1 MAPLQ
6 PVFPIATRLW
16 KSAKVSEMGVRVS
29 GADFVRIRLEPASGV
44 TTVCE
49 ALWSAVTAT
58 RSELLARR
66 SRIAPASQDRDLLT
80 EKRAALRLEFQR
92 ISAEVLDAIAAE
104 DQVPPQWQPSIETN
118 AAYYR
123 DGRP

>member
-1 MAPLQ
+1 M
-6 PVFPIATRLW
+6 
-16 KSAKVSEMGVRVS
+16 E
-29 GADFVRIRLEPASGV
+29 
-44 TTVCE
+44 
-49 ALWSAVTAT
+49 AVTAT

-66 SRIAPASQDRDLLT
+66 SRIALASQDRDLLT
-80 EKRAALRLEFQR
+80 EKRAALMLEFQR